1 MRLRQVLPFLT
12 LISLAGCGFFGGQ
25 DETNTSAPTITS
37 FTASPNTIAT
47 PGESVTLNWTVSG
60 PVTRLEIDQGVGQV
74 SGTSQTVNPMVTTTY
89 TLTASNSAGESRK
102 SAEVTVTDTTTP
114 PPIQPPTGSDV
125 TDPTGTFGVSDSP
138 TGPFDNDVGNSI
150 TSPDDDR
157 VVKLEPGDTFYA
169 QVQYEDPS
177 GIADIIV
184 RLYNRSPAGLSGD
197 LVRGVDV
204 GGFTLVGPVSDC
216 NPAARP
222 TSVNCIFE
230 ITVGDDV
237 LNIDQLPGVVNEF
250 AYVFRTLVTDG
261 VGNLSDT
268 PPRGYVTVG
277 DTGGGTTPPPT
288 PTPTPTPIPEPDD
301 NEAPTAAF
309 DISLEGEGS
318 LSYTFDGSGSSDPN
332 DDKLSYAWDFGDGT
346 ETDTTSGVSA
356 DHTFEETG
364 TYDVELTVTDPDGE
378 SDSRTEVVAVED
390 DSADE

>member
-1 MRLRQVLPFLT
+1 MRLRQALPFLT
-12 LISLAGCGFFGGQ
+12 LISLAGCGFFGGGEDQ
-25 DETNTSAPTITS
+25 TDTSAPTITS
-37 FTASPNTIAT
+37 FTASPGTIAT
-47 PGESVTLNWTVSG
+47 PGESVTLNWTVAG
-60 PVTRLEIDQGVGQV
+60 PVTGLEIDQGVGQV
-74 SGTSQTVNPMVTTTY
+74 SGTSQTVNPVVTTTY

-102 SAEVTVTDTTTP
+102 STEVTVTDTTTP

-138 TGPFDNDVGNSI
+138 TGPFDNDAGNNI
-150 TSPDDDR
+150 ISPDDDR
-157 VVKLEPGDTFYA
+157 VLNLEPGDTFYA

-204 GGFTLVGPVSDC
+204 GGFTLVGPVSNC
-216 NPAARP
+216 NLAARP

-230 ITVGDDV
+230 IQVGDDV
-237 LNIDQLPGVVNEF
+237 LNIDQLPGVTNEF
-250 AYVFRTLVTDG
+250 AYVFRTRVTDG
-261 VGNLSDT
+261 AGNLSDT

-277 DTGGGTTPPPT
+277 DAGSGTPPPT
-288 PTPTPTPIPEPDD
+288 SPPPTPIPEPDD

-309 DISLEGEGS
+309 DISLDGEGS
-318 LSYTFDGSGSSDPN
+318 LSYTFDGSRSSDP
-332 DDKLSYAWDFGDGT
+332 DDDELSYAWDFGDDT

-378 SDSRTEVVAVED
+378 SGSRTEVVVVED